1 MKLAAIKGTLN
12 RILQVLRLQVV
23 MWSHERISWGSKFKF
38 SFGSV
43 AAPFVGKLNYLGNRL
58 ASDNKVA
65 LLLLPEY
72 ARMVADV
79 MSIIEGTRKSSEPL
93 AVLDVGA
100 NIGQFGATAT
110 RMFSC
115 RVVSVE
121 PNPVCWPYLAEN
133 GAGRGVWSLQKRG
146 LSDTPGTLDLYF
158 VRNKSA
164 QGSFSRGNAAR
175 DLISG
180 GEIESVSV
188 EVGPFLADAS
198 DGTIFDLVKVD
209 VEGYELEV
217 IRGLVGVEFE
227 FLLIEIDEDRDHG
240 FTQLDLED
248 VVKTSLGLNLRE
260 IWSDRETTK
269 DGPRNVLYRAVIAN
283 N

>member
-1 MKLAAIKGTLN
+1 MNLSTIKGALA
-12 RILQVLRLQVV
+12 RILQVLRLQIV
-23 MWSHERISWGSKFKF
+23 MWTHERISLGSKFKF
-38 SFGSV
+38 TFGSV
-43 AAPFVGKLNYLGNRL
+43 TAPFIGKLNYLGHRF

-79 MSIIEGTRKSSEPL
+79 ISIIEGTRKSSEPP

-100 NIGQFGATAT
+100 NIGQFGATVT
-110 RMFSC
+110 RMFDC

-133 GAGRGVWSLQKRG
+133 GADRGVWSLQKRG
-146 LSDTPGTLDLYF
+146 LSDTPGTLDLFF

-188 EVGPFLADAS
+188 EVGPYLADTS
-198 DGTIFDLVKVD
+198 DGTAFDLVKVD

-217 IRGLVGVEFE
+217 IRGLVGVEFG

-240 FTQLDLED
+240 FTQQNLED
-248 VVKTSLGLNLRE
+248 VVKTALGLDLRE
-260 IWSDRETTK
+260 MWCDRETTK
-269 DGPRNVLYRAVIAN
+269 NGPRNVLYQAVKAN
-283 N
+283 